1 MAQMKEAGKKL
12 KEMMLADDYLAEKFR
27 SDDESH
33 TDIHVVSYLEW
44 SRNAAWRERGLI
56 FDGQVTGYRLEDLQS
71 TGLKCSA
78 TVPLRHS
85 FIIFFVYFIARP
97 IARLRS
103 LTKIRLEAE
112 ADRSDHIVMQFDLR
126 RSCL

>member
-56 FDGQVTGYRLEDLQS
+56 FDGQAAGYRLQVGRLAKHRAKVLS
-71 TGLKCSA
+71 YSA
-78 TVPLRHS
+78 IAPQ
-85 FIIFFVYFIARP
+85 FYNIF
-97 IARLRS
+97 
-103 LTKIRLEAE
+103 
-112 ADRSDHIVMQFDLR
+112 
-126 RSCL
+126 CLLHC

>member
-12 KEMMLADDYLAEKFR
+12 KEMMLADEYLGEKFR

-44 SRNAAWRERGLI
+44 SRNAAWPGLI

-78 TVPLRHS
+78 TVP
-85 FIIFFVYFIARP
+85 
-97 IARLRS
+97 
-103 LTKIRLEAE
+103 
-112 ADRSDHIVMQFDLR
+112 
-126 RSCL
+126 